1 MIPELTL
8 EALTM
13 GFGHLGSVNADKKPS
28 HTDTFSASFDHDKDT
43 VTCFV
48 LSSLAGSVLENFKAT
63 GRVSYFFGLPSHEAY
78 QFKGQFI
85 GTRELV
91 ETELAQSEKFRKYI
105 KEMMS
110 NMGITTEA
118 FEQSFGMTPDLGLT
132 FKVEKIFKQT
142 PGPEAGK
149 ELNFN

>member
-13 GFGHLGSVNADKKPS
+13 GFGHLGSVNAEKKPS

-48 LSSLAGSVLENFKAT
+48 LGSLAGPVLENLKAT

-91 ETELAQSEKFRKYI
+91 ETELAQSEKVRKYI

-110 NMGITTEA
+110 SMGIPTEA
-118 FEQSFGMTPDLGLT
+118 FEHSFGMTPDLGLT

-142 PGPEAGK
+142 PGPEAGQ

>member
-48 LSSLAGSVLENFKAT
+48 LSSLAGPVLENLKAT

-91 ETELAQSEKFRKYI
+91 ETELAQSKKFRKYI
-105 KEMMS
+105 LGIMS
-110 NMGITTEA
+110 SMGITTEA

-142 PGPEAGK
+142 PGPEAGQ

>member
-13 GFGHLGSVNADKKPS
+13 GFGHLGSVNSDKKPT
-28 HTDTFSASFDHDKDT
+28 HTDTFGASFDHDKDT

-48 LSSLAGSVLENFKAT
+48 LSYLAGPVLENLKST
-63 GRVSYFFGLPSHEAY
+63 GRVCFFFGLPSHEAY

-91 ETELAQSEKFRKYI
+91 ETEHAQSEKFRKYI

-142 PGPEAGK
+142 PGPEAGQ